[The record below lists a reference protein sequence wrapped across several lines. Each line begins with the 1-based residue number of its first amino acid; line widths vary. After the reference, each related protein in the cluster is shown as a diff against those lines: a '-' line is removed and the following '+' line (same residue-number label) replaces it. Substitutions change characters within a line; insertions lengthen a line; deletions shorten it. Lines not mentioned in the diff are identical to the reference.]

1 MQLYNYIYYNN
12 YNIYN
17 NNIFVKIKNKKKK
30 SQIKINKFIKLDI
43 VIFID

>member
-17 NNIFVKIKNKKKK
+17 NNIFVKIKNKKKNHK
-30 SQIKINKFIKLDI
+30 
-43 VIFID
+43 